1 MVRCWGLVSFTIVSL
16 VGLLAAPRAWAQA
29 QASAPPAAA
38 AAGAPPPAPYP
49 YPPAGQYP
57 PAGNPP
63 GQYPPPPGQYAPPPV
78 GYPPAGYPPPGA
90 YPPGQYPP
98 PPMAYAPPPGWA
110 PAPEPPHP
118 RRVFSLTFSP
128 IHLLFPVVELTG
140 EARVHD
146 KLGLALVA
154 GAGKYTDKD
163 LGISA
168 AVFEAGAQVRAYVV
182 GDFRHGMQLGA
193 EVLYLHLD
201 AKEITTTGEGLAVG
215 PFIGYKVMIDAGF
228 TFDTQLGFEHVSARA
243 SNGNTATDNDW
254 IPLLNLNIG
263 WSF

>member
-1 MVRCWGLVSFTIVSL
+1 MVRSWGLVSFVILSL

-29 QASAPPAAA
+29 SAPPAPA
-38 AAGAPPPAPYP
+38 AAGAPPPGQYP
-49 YPPAGQYP
+49 PPPAGYPPAGQYP
-57 PAGNPP
+57 PPQAG
-63 GQYPPPPGQYAPPPV
+63 YPPP
-78 GYPPAGYPPPGA
+78 GYPPPGA
-90 YPPGQYPP
+90 YPAGQYPP
-98 PPMAYAPPPGWA
+98 PPMAYAPAPGWA

-146 KLGLALVA
+146 KVGVALVA
-154 GAGKYTDKD
+154 GAGKYTDNNI
-163 LGISA
+163 GISA
-168 AVFEAGAQVRAYVV
+168 GVFEAGAQVRAYAV
-182 GDFRHGMQLGA
+182 GDFRHGMQIGA

-228 TFDTQLGFEHVSARA
+228 TFDTQVGFEHVSARA
-243 SNGNTATDNDW
+243 SNTNTDTDW